1 MSAIKKIE
9 STSLS
14 LFYEDAGYGFPI
26 ILLHGFGED
35 RSIWDEQVVELSK
48 KYRVLVPDLPGT
60 GKSIMHNELPI
71 TIESMAGAVY
81 TLLHHEVIDQCIL
94 FGHSMGGYIS
104 LCFAE
109 KYPQYLKAWGLI
121 HATAYADSA
130 EKKQTRT
137 KGIEVMENYGGQAF
151 LKNTIPNLFSE
162 ESKKRIPAE
171 ISTLINKSAS
181 FQTTS
186 LQAYYAT
193 MRDRPDR
200 RDILEQ
206 THAPVL
212 FIAGTEDIAAP
223 LTDLLA
229 QSHLP
234 NKSYIHVL
242 ENVGHMSMLEAPHLL
257 NQYLLQ
263 FLEEVID
270 RS

>member
-9 STSLS
+9 LHTLT
-14 LFYEDAGYGFPI
+14 LFYEDIGYGFPI
-26 ILLHGFGED
+26 VLLHGFGED
-35 RSIWDEQVVELSK
+35 RSIWDAQVIELSK

-60 GKSIMHNELPI
+60 GESITPNELPI
-71 TIESMAGAVY
+71 TIESMADVVY
-81 TLLHHEVIDQCIL
+81 SLLHHENIDTCIL
-94 FGHSMGGYIS
+94 LGHSMGGYIS

-121 HATAYADSA
+121 HSTAYADSV

-137 KGIEVMENYGGQAF
+137 KGIEVMGNYGAYAF
-151 LKNTIPNLFSE
+151 LKTTIPNLFAE
-162 ESKKRIPAE
+162 DSKKKIPE
-171 ISTLINKSAS
+171 KITTLIDKSS
-181 FQTTS
+181 LFLTTS

-200 RDILEQ
+200 TNILEQ
-206 THAPVL
+206 AHTPVL

-242 ENVGHMSMLEAPHLL
+242 ENVGHMSMLEAPQLL

-270 RS
+270 